1 MSNSSPRFSSRF
13 AFLVSA
19 LGIAIGTGNIWR
31 FPRIAA
37 SNGGDDGAGAF
48 LVAWIIFLFMWSIPL
63 IIVEY
68 VMGRTARKGTIGA
81 FAHFMGKPFAFLGG
95 FIGFVATAIAFY
107 YSVVVGWNIF
117 YFGSMALTDL
127 PNTTE
132 ASNTL
137 WNQFQKSGFPI
148 LFHGVAM
155 SIGGFAIYKGVT
167 SIEKVNKFLI
177 PTLLIIVLISVVRAI
192 TLPGSMAGITY
203 LFTPE
208 WSQLKD
214 PRIWLEALTQNAW
227 DTGAGW
233 GLFLTYAIYIRKRYG
248 LIKNAFT
255 TAIGNNLVSLLAAIM
270 VFSTVFSILGNEMG
284 MAKGEILEVMKTS
297 GPAAT
302 GLTFIW
308 MPQLFAKMAFG
319 KTLAILFFMGLT
331 FAGFSSLISML
342 ELAVRNLRDMGVERK
357 TAVVWIVGV
366 CFLMGIPSAR
376 NLDILSN
383 QDFVWGVALM
393 LAGVFVALAA
403 IKYGLPRI
411 MEEISLDNGDD
422 WSFPFWWRPV
432 INYVVPV
439 IGVVI
444 FSWWMWLSAT
454 VYAPADWYD
463 PTSLYS
469 VATCVVQWAI
479 PMVAFYILNTWMNNK
494 FENSLELKD

>member
-1 MSNSSPRFSSRF
+1 MSDSSPRFSSRF

-19 LGIAIGTGNIWR
+19 LGIAVGTGNIWR

-48 LVAWIIFLFMWSIPL
+48 LVAWVIFLFMWSIPL

-68 VMGRTARKGTIGA
+68 VMGRTSRRGTIGA
-81 FAHFMGKPFAFLGG
+81 FAHFMGEKFAFLGG
-95 FIGFVATAIAFY
+95 FIGFVAAAISFY

-117 YFGSMALTDL
+117 YFGNMALSDL

-132 ASNTL
+132 SSNAL
-137 WNQFQKSGFPI
+137 WNQFQNSNFPI
-148 LFHGVAM
+148 IFHAIAM
-155 SIGGFAIYKGVT
+155 SVGGFAIVKGVK
-167 SIEKVNKFLI
+167 SIEKVNKILI
-177 PTLLIIVLISVVRAI
+177 PTLLVIVLVSVIRAI
-192 TLPGSMAGITY
+192 TLPGAISGISY
-203 LFTPE
+203 LFTPN
-208 WSQLKD
+208 WSQLSD
-214 PRIWLEALTQNAW
+214 PRLWLEALTQNAW

-233 GLFLTYAIYIRKRYG
+233 GLFLTYAIYIRRRYG

-270 VFSTVFSILGNEMG
+270 VFSTVFSVLGNEMG
-284 MAKGEILEVMKTS
+284 MAKGEILEVMKAS
-297 GPAAT
+297 GPGAT

-319 KTLAILFFMGLT
+319 KPLAILFFLGLT
-331 FAGFSSLISML
+331 FAGFSSLIAML
-342 ELAVRNLRDMGVERK
+342 ELAVKNLRDMGIERK
-357 TAVVWIVGV
+357 TAVGWIVGV
-366 CFLMGIPSAR
+366 CFVMGIPSAK

-403 IKYGLPRI
+403 IKYGLSRI
-411 MEEISLDNGDD
+411 VKEISLENEDD
-422 WSFPFWWRPV
+422 WSFPSWWQPV

-454 VYAPADWYD
+454 VYASADWYD

-469 VATCVVQWAI
+469 VATCVVQWSL
-479 PMVAFYILNTWMNNK
+479 PMTAFFMLNKWMNNRLQ
-494 FENSLELKD
+494 NSIKS